1 MKREKYEIVSYG
13 ISSCHVESVVLMSK
27 WDLV

>member
-27 WDLV
+27 